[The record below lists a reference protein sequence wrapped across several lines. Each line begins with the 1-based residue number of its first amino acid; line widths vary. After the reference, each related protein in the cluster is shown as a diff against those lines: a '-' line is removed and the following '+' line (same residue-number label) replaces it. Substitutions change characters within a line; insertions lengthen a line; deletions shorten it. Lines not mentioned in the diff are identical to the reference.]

1 MSNMSPHLP
10 RWKVLLLGQFISFLY
25 FAGSAITSTIQ
36 TVFRTAPP
44 SLFAFL
50 VYGCLSLFLI
60 PVYWSR
66 RLHTA
71 SANKSK
77 LVFALNHNDKSTH
90 SKAPASNSTN
100 SNNSN
105 SNGKTGALLWR
116 TNQRQKQKSKNEFVV
131 LLEMEANDDQPETD
145 TIATTA
151 PAAAAAITH
160 SEVHKNNSNNNH
172 NHNHSS
178 DSSFPPQYSHYFLT
192 FIPIRG
198 NLATYCVIGWID
210 YLGTVCTIVAL
221 KYTPLTSYTI
231 LWSLVTPAAM
241 LFSKCFLVRKY
252 RFRHLLGV
260 GLCIAG
266 VILNTI
272 LDGADDHHQHNQDTT
287 NPESMQGDNIDDIE
301 QRYPHKVFG
310 DAVAAM
316 GAALFGLL
324 DILCEY
330 SLEQFDGG
338 TSEYLGV
345 TAFIAATL
353 ALSGAL
359 LWEQD
364 EIGDLWQSLRNSQHA
379 LHLLVL
385 LVIVDVGSYYFSC
398 RFLEISESALLNL
411 STLTE
416 SLMAVAFSV
425 IVEKVVPLPLFFVG
439 LTWTIFGL
447 IIYETSPSPIV
458 DSYHLLPTLEL
469 PTILDASSA
478 GYSSAKRLKDGDTTS
493 STQSTVLVTQSPSDE
508 EPEISSHTSTGSS
521 IAEHDDFAGDM
532 ETLTQQQKAHPTSHT
547 SRWLPQFIA
556 ANKRG
561 VPALRRQRTSVSTAN
576 MPTTSTT
583 TTTAPLLSMPSTEGT
598 TTLDYKKY

>member
-1 MSNMSPHLP
+1 MLT
-10 RWKVLLLGQFISFLY
+10 LQ
-25 FAGSAITSTIQ
+25 Q
-36 TVFRTAPP
+36 QQQ
-44 SLFAFL
+44 
-50 VYGCLSLFLI
+50 
-60 PVYWSR
+60 
-66 RLHTA
+66 
-71 SANKSK
+71 
-77 LVFALNHNDKSTH
+77 HN
-90 SKAPASNSTN
+90 NN
-100 SNNSN
+100 NNSN
-105 SNGKTGALLWR
+105 SIVNHNKTSCNSSSSSNNNKGALLLR
-116 TNQRQKQKSKNEFVV
+116 SNQRLKHKSRKSQHQQQYHHHPDEVVV
-131 LLEMEANDDQPETD
+131 LLEIEANDDHPD
-145 TIATTA
+145 NTTSI
-151 PAAAAAITH
+151 PSTTTTSSTSSFTH
-160 SEVHKNNSNNNH
+160 PEVHSNSNSNSNH
-172 NHNHSS
+172 NNDASS
-178 DSSFPPQYSHYFLT
+178 PPLYSHYFLN

-272 LDGADDHHQHNQDTT
+272 LDGADDHHQHLDSSSTNQNNVPDDDTT
-287 NPESMQGDNIDDIE
+287 NINNNNPYDDME
-301 QRYPHKVFG
+301 QRYPYKVFG
-310 DAVAAM
+310 DAVAAL

-330 SLEQFDGG
+330 SLEHFDGG

-364 EIGDLWQSLRNSQHA
+364 EIGELWHSLHDSQHA

-385 LVIVDVGSYYFSC
+385 LVIVDVGSYYYSC

-425 IVEKVVPLPLFFVG
+425 LVEKVVPAPLFFVG
-439 LTWTIFGL
+439 LTWTLFGL

-458 DSYHLLPTLEL
+458 DSYHLLPMLEL
-469 PTILDASSA
+469 PTILEASSA
-478 GYSSAKRLKDGDTTS
+478 GYNAAKRLKDGETTS
-493 STQSTVLVTQSPSDE
+493 SVQSTVVMTQSPSDE

-521 IAEHDDFAGDM
+521 SAEHDDVVGDM
-532 ETLTQQQKAHPTSHT
+532 EMHTQQQQQLEHPSTPP

-561 VPALRRQRTSVSTAN
+561 VPALRRTSTAIA
-576 MPTTSTT
+576 PAATT
-583 TTTAPLLSMPSTEGT
+583 TTTTLPLLSAPSLEGSAA
-598 TTLDYKKY
+598 TLDYKKY